1 MITQNNKPR
10 IFIILVI
17 FLVAVWAL
25 WPTIELQFFPPDDE
39 AEIEALKKEAIKLGL
54 DLQGGASFIL
64 EADIPTLLENLAVS
78 VKPQAD
84 SLFAAILADAK
95 KSDDQETFISRFVL
109 SATEKNIQLRR
120 HFEGLGSNNIEI
132 ETGLKSAADDAVNQ
146 VLEILQNRVDE
157 FGVSEP
163 TIQKQGSHR
172 IIVE

>member
-54 DLQGGASFIL
+54 DLQGGASFLL
-64 EADIPTLLENLAVS
+64 EVDIPTLVENLAVP

-84 SLFAAILADAK
+84 ALLAALLSDFK
-95 KSDDQETFISRFVL
+95 KDIKINEL
-109 SATEKNIQLRR
+109 
-120 HFEGLGSNNIEI
+120 
-132 ETGLKSAADDAVNQ
+132 LKT
-146 VLEILQNRVDE
+146 
-157 FGVSEP
+157 P
-163 TIQKQGSHR
+163 
-172 IIVE
+172 